1 MTLAE
6 TTKLKVQA
14 QEVQAGDWT
23 MFNGYRLVV
32 EVRKLTGRR
41 VGLVRV
47 NGKMDKMLRDRD
59 VIVHREQDQI
69 KREES

>member
-6 TTKLKVQA
+6 QTKLKIQA
-14 QEVQAGDWT
+14 QDIQAGDWT

-47 NGKMDKMLRDRD
+47 NGKMDKMLRDSD
-59 VIVHREQDQI
+59 IIVHREQDQI